1 MAYLTAA
8 QVRSRVPAL
17 QNTTTFSD
25 AELDRLV
32 SEFEPIAER
41 FRGVAF
47 TPRTRTQVFAFPK
60 PVVLLG
66 SQPLRS
72 VTSFTVDGVAGT
84 VANLSVDTQ
93 TGKIAGGGWIGAE
106 TLSVTYSHGLDAPD
120 PIVLRACAEYCR
132 AVAVSDRSG
141 QGRDV
146 ISQSFDGGVTRYS
159 TPDFGRGRPTG
170 FLEVDRLLSSVR
182 DYRLTAV
189 A

>member
-17 QNTTTFSD
+17 TNTTTYPD

-32 SEFEPIAER
+32 SEFEVIAER
-41 FRGVAF
+41 YRGVAF
-47 TPRTRTQVFAFPK
+47 TPRTRTQVFTAPG

-84 VANLSVDTQ
+84 VANLTVDTA
-93 TGKIAGGGWIGAE
+93 TGKIAGGGWTTLN
-106 TLSVTYSHGLDAPD
+106 TLSVTYSHGLDSPD

-132 AVAVSDRSG
+132 AVAFSDRSG

-146 ISQSFDGGVTRYS
+146 IAQSFDGGFTRYS
-159 TPDFGRGRPTG
+159 TPDFSKGRPTG
-170 FLEVDRLLSSVR
+170 YLEVDRLLSTVR
-182 DYRLTAV
+182 DYRMTAV

>member
-17 QNTTTFSD
+17 QNHTAYSD
-25 AELDRLV
+25 DELDRLV

-47 TPRTRTQVFAFPK
+47 TPRTRTQVFTYPK

-72 VTSFTVDGVAGT
+72 VTSFTVNGTSGT
-84 VANLSVDTQ
+84 VADLTVDVA
-93 TGKIAGGGWIGAE
+93 TGKIADGGWIGAK

-120 PIVLRACAEYCR
+120 PVVLRACAEYCR
-132 AVAVSDRSG
+132 AVAFSDRSG

-159 TPDFGRGRPTG
+159 TPDFTRGRPTG

-182 DYRLTAV
+182 DYRSTAV

>member
-17 QNTTTFSD
+17 QNTTTYSD

-32 SEFEPIAER
+32 SEFESIAER

-47 TPRTRTQVFAFPK
+47 VPRTRTEVFTYPSS
-60 PVVLLG
+60 VVLLG

-72 VTSFTVDGVAGT
+72 ITSFTVDGVAGT
-84 VANLSVDTQ
+84 VANLTVDTS
-93 TGKIAGGGWIGAE
+93 TGKIADGGWYGSK
-106 TLSVTYSHGLDAPD
+106 TLSVTYSHGLDSPD
-120 PIVLRACAEYCR
+120 ANILRACAEYCR
-132 AVAVSDRSG
+132 AVAFSDRSG

-159 TPDFGRGRPTG
+159 TPDFARGRPTG
-170 FLEVDRLLSSVR
+170 YLEVDRLLTSVR
-182 DYRLTAV
+182 DYRTTAV